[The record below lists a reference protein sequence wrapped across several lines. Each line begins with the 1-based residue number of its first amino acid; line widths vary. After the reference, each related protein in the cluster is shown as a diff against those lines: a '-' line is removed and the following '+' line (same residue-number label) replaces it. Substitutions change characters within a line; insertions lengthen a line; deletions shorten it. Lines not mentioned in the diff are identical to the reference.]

1 MTELVTIYADVL
13 AYIGRTLPED
23 PIQRWVLEETVQ
35 RGLPAIQI
43 TAEQGRLLHLLARL
57 VGARRILEIGTLT
70 GYSGIWLARALRP
83 SGKLITLEQNP
94 AHAALAREAFERA
107 GVADRVELHLGAA
120 LDTLATLELD
130 APLDLAFI
138 DADKPS
144 NRAYFDWAWARVR
157 PGGLVIVDN
166 VLANGRVVD
175 GGDGD
180 AYAHSIAG
188 FNRYIADSYGHLA
201 TILPGYKL
209 DEDNLDGTL
218 IVRKPIEEG

>member
-1 MTELVTIYADVL
+1 MTELRTIYANVL
-13 AYIGRTLPED
+13 GYIGRTLPED
-23 PIQRWVLEETVQ
+23 PVQRWVLSETEA
-35 RGLPAIQI
+35 RGLPSIQI
-43 TAEQGRLLHLLARL
+43 TAEQGRLLHLLAQL

-83 SGKLITLEQNP
+83 DGRLITLEQNP

-107 GVADRVELHLGAA
+107 GVADRVELHIGAA
-120 LDTLATLELD
+120 LDTLETLTLD

-138 DADKPS
+138 DADKAN
-144 NRAYFDWAWARVR
+144 NRAYFDWAWERVR

-175 GGDGD
+175 CANGDE
-180 AYAHSIAG
+180 YARSIAA
-188 FNRYIADSYGHLA
+188 FNRYIADNYGHLA
-201 TILPGYKL
+201 TMLPGYKL

-218 IVRKPIEEG
+218 IVRKPFAEG